1 MNSEDCSITET
12 SSSHLERGQK
22 GKSCDFLHSDMIFI
36 FDVRDR
42 VQNGEIEIF
51 GNLVRAYFS
60 V

>member
-12 SSSHLERGQK
+12 SSSQLERGQK
-22 GKSCDFLHSDMIFI
+22 GKSSDFLHSDMIFT

-51 GNLVRAYFS
+51 GNLVRVYFS
-60 V
+60 L